1 MHFLYDVRVHI
12 HDERSIMQ
20 LISPTPLFFDDLIA
34 EPQTPIGLDKQQLL
48 DRLRQLRSVSA
59 IGELRRGVAGLKVEI
74 DDPDSGMHLGT
85 GDPAAVAFMP
95 DYLQSEL
102 DQIAASLT
110 IERARYYIDRFI
122 KGVTEIRTGAI
133 NEINLNRW
141 KEYEDIYTD
150 SLWLV
155 NRREGDGALSAGIW
169 GNFIPQIPNQMMR
182 RYTRTGDWV
191 LDPFAGSGTTLI
203 EARRLGRNSIGVELQ
218 PEVARR
224 ARELL
229 ANDPGDRDVVSE
241 VVAGDALA
249 VDYRELLARHGQ
261 QQAQLVMLHPP
272 YFDIIKFSDDP
283 RDLSNAGSI
292 DAFLEL
298 IGRLV
303 DQLTPVLESGRYLA
317 LVIGDKY
324 AKCEWIPLGFQTMN
338 QVLQRGYSLKSIIVK
353 NFEDTTGKRSQKELW
368 KYRALAGGFYI
379 FKHEYIFVFR
389 KR

>member
-1 MHFLYDVRVHI
+1 MFYLYDVRVRI
-12 HDERSIMQ
+12 PDERSIMQ
-20 LISPTPLFFDDLIA
+20 LISSTPLYFDELIA
-34 EPQTPIGLDKQQLL
+34 EPQAPIVLDKQVLL
-48 DRLRQLRSVSA
+48 ERLRQLKA
-59 IGELRRGVAGLKVEI
+59 IGTIGELRRSV
-74 DDPDSGMHLGT
+74 MHLKAEIA
-85 GDPAAVAFMP
+85 DLNSSLHMAHNDSSSVSFMP
-95 DYLQSEL
+95 DYIEAEL

-110 IERARYYIDRFI
+110 VERARYYVERFMR
-122 KGVTEIRTGAI
+122 GVTEIRTGAI

-155 NRREGDGALSAGIW
+155 NRRDGTGAHTAGYW
-169 GNFIPQIPNQMMR
+169 GNFIPQIPHQMMR

-203 EARRLGRNSIGVELQ
+203 EACRLGRNSLGIELQ
-218 PEVARR
+218 PAVAAR

-229 ANDPGDRDVVSE
+229 AATPSGHAVVGE
-241 VVAGDALA
+241 VITGDALA
-249 VDYRELLARHGQ
+249 IDYRELLAQHGQ
-261 QQAQLVMLHPP
+261 RSAQLVMLHPP

-283 RDLSNAGSI
+283 RDLSNAGSV
-292 DAFLEL
+292 DAFLEM

-303 DQLTPVLESGRYLA
+303 DHVTPVLEAGRYLA

-338 QVLQRGYSLKSIIVK
+338 QVLERGYSLKSIIVK
-353 NFEDTTGKRSQKELW
+353 NFEETTGKRSQKELW

>member
-1 MHFLYDVRVHI
+1 
-12 HDERSIMQ
+12 
-20 LISPTPLFFDDLIA
+20 
-34 EPQTPIGLDKQQLL
+34 
-48 DRLRQLRSVSA
+48 VSTSDSS
-59 IGELRRGVAGLKVEI
+59 GV
-74 DDPDSGMHLGT
+74 T
-85 GDPAAVAFMP
+85 FMP

-110 IERARYYIDRFI
+110 IERARYYIDRFM

-155 NRREGDGALSAGIW
+155 NRRDGTGAHSAGYW
-169 GNFIPQIPNQMMR
+169 GNFIPQIPHQMMR

-191 LDPFAGSGTTLI
+191 IDPFAGSGTTLI
-203 EARRLGRNSIGVELQ
+203 EARRLGRNSLGVELH
-218 PEVARR
+218 PDVAART
-224 ARELL
+224 RELL
-229 ANDPGDRDVVSE
+229 VADPSGRDVVSE
-241 VVAGDALA
+241 VATGDCLA
-249 VDYRELLARHGQ
+249 TDYRELLAVYGQ
-261 QQAQLVMLHPP
+261 RLAQLVMLHPP

-283 RDLSNAGSI
+283 RDLSNAGSV
-292 DAFLEL
+292 DAFLGM
-298 IGRLV
+298 IGQLV
-303 DQLTPVLESGRYLA
+303 DHVTPVLESGRYLA

-338 QVLQRGYSLKSIIVK
+338 EVLQRGYSLKSIIVK
-353 NFEDTTGKRSQKELW
+353 NFEETTGKRSQKELW